1 MLHIVW
7 VQVSAGVAH
16 SLFVGQAGQL
26 WGCGS
31 NAELQL
37 SQEQSMSSAPTPLR
51 LLPTAAGQPVRFAV
65 AGGSHSLAV
74 LEKRPHTSGQLR
86 RSIGG
91 QPLASSGWKLPDSFS
106 KEKSHEDNSLLQ
118 WDAVSGC
125 TRVQY
130 CLQLWL

>member
-51 LLPTAAGQPVRFAV
+51 LLPAAAGRPVRFAV
-65 AGGSHSLAV
+65 AAGSHSLAV
-74 LEKRPHTSGQLR
+74 LEEWPHTNGQLR
-86 RSIGG
+86 HSIGG
-91 QPLASSGWKLPDSFS
+91 QPLASSGSCQIHLGRKIFMRTTASCS
-106 KEKSHEDNSLLQ
+106 GMRRMGAHGYSAVYNS
-118 WDAVSGC
+118 A
-125 TRVQY
+125 
-130 CLQLWL
+130 

>member
-1 MLHIVW
+1 MFHIVW

-51 LLPTAAGQPVRFAV
+51 LLPAAAGRPVRFAV
-65 AGGSHSLAV
+65 AAGSHSLAV
-74 LEKRPHTSGQLR
+74 LEEQPHTNGQLR

-91 QPLASSGWKLPDSFS
+91 QPLASSGWKLPDS
-106 KEKSHEDNSLLQ
+106 
-118 WDAVSGC
+118 
-125 TRVQY
+125 Y
-130 CLQLWL
+130 